1 LYNKIVKNSTK
12 SRGRKPRQEAVPVDV
27 IRRLSLYL
35 RNLRALREAGRDR
48 VSSEEVAGPFNLSP
62 AQFRKDLSWFGRFG
76 KSGVGYEAEA
86 LSEEIMRII
95 GTDQSWNVAVVGV
108 GEMGGALLKYPGFDQ
123 SNFNLAAAFDNN
135 PAKIGRTVNGV
146 KIVDIA
152 DAPLTIKNCGIKVAI
167 LTVNRD
173 AAQAAAELMVKCGV
187 RAILNFA
194 PCRLILPET
203 ICVSNMDVSCE
214 LETLVCRLRHRL
226 LRKGMQ

>member
-1 LYNKIVKNSTK
+1 MKNSTK
-12 SRGRKPRQEAVPVDV
+12 SRGRKPRQEAVPADV

-35 RNLRALREAGRDR
+35 RNLRDLRDAGKLK
-48 VSSEEVAGPFNLSP
+48 VSSEDVAGPFNLSP

-76 KSGVGYEAEA
+76 KSGVGYDTQA

-108 GEMGGALLKYPGFDQ
+108 GEMGGALLKYPGFNQ
-123 SNFNLAAAFDNN
+123 SNFHIAAAFDNN
-135 PAKIGRTVNGV
+135 PVKIGRTVNGV
-146 KIVDIA
+146 KILDVA
-152 DAPLTIKNCGIKVAI
+152 DAPLTIKNCGIKVAM
-167 LTVNRD
+167 LTVNGD
-173 AAQAAAELMVKCGV
+173 SAQAAAELMVASGV

-194 PCRLILPET
+194 PRRLVLPDT